1 MARWPAEREERLRIL
16 WDAGFSLA
24 SIGGALGVSERAVR
38 HKCSAFGLRRHVS
51 VRWPLDRERQL
62 IQLWRQGL
70 SATVIGE
77 TLGVSKNAVLG
88 KIDRLRF
95 SAGAVYPA
103 LRAKP
108 SADYVEFH
116 RERSREIA

>member
-16 WDAGFSLA
+16 WDAGVSLA

-51 VRWPLDRERQL
+51 VRWPLDRE
-62 IQLWRQGL
+62 LWRQGL

-95 SAGAVYPA
+95 SEGAVYPA

-116 RERSREIA
+116 EVARRERSREIA